1 MVHLVG
7 CGLGGECQA
16 LKRGGR
22 GQQREGAGGR
32 QTKVSLTLFFNVLG
46 MKLPMMLPPMLAPNA
61 APCQPRPEEAVTTT
75 LRERQRTRNGRGSW
89 MVQRT
94 WPTELLLTALLIS
107 LIELR
112 AVPVTVFAA
121 PPMLIVTS
129 LHLARIQFIRCI
141 GRRCLG
147 HT

>member
-1 MVHLVG
+1 
-7 CGLGGECQA
+7 
-16 LKRGGR
+16 
-22 GQQREGAGGR
+22 
-32 QTKVSLTLFFNVLG
+32 
-46 MKLPMMLPPMLAPNA
+46 
-61 APCQPRPEEAVTTT
+61 
-75 LRERQRTRNGRGSW
+75 

-129 LHLARIQFIRCI
+129 LQLARIKFIRYV